1 MPETTIPEPAEKV
14 APTRGPWTVNGE
26 GGIVGRV
33 HYGACAIYITAPTT
47 SYLDPAVTADKAMA
61 DAHLIAAAPDLRDAL
76 IGLLRCVASGDVV
89 HGSSASS
96 QELSIACAKA
106 HIALDVAKGRM
117 AHV

>member
-47 SYLDPAVTADKAMA
+47 SYLDPAVTAEKALA
-61 DAHLIAAAPDLRDAL
+61 DATLMAAAPDLRDAL
-76 IGLLRCVASGDVV
+76 VQLLRCVSHGG
-89 HGSSASS
+89 HIYGSSAES

-106 HIALDVAKGRM
+106 NIALAAAEGRQ
-117 AHV
+117 

>member
-47 SYLDPAVTADKAMA
+47 SYLDPAVTAEKALA
-61 DAHLIAAAPDLRDAL
+61 DATLMAAAPDLRDAL
-76 IGLLRCVASGDVV
+76 VQLLRCVSHGG
-89 HGSSASS
+89 HIYGSSAES

-106 HIALDVAKGRM
+106 HIALDVAKGGR
-117 AHV
+117 

>member
-47 SYLDPAVTADKAMA
+47 SYLDPAVTAEKAMA
-61 DAHLIAAAPDLRDAL
+61 DAQLMAAAPDLLAASKAAL
-76 IGLLRCVASGDVV
+76 ALLSPDGLGWYALREAV
-89 HGSSASS
+89 
-96 QELSIACAKA
+96 AKA
-106 HIALDVAKGRM
+106 EGRL
-117 AHV
+117 

>member
-47 SYLDPAVTADKAMA
+47 SYLDPAVTAEKALA
-61 DAHLIAAAPDLRDAL
+61 DATLMAAAPDLRDAL
-76 IGLLRCVASGDVV
+76 VQLLRCVSHGG
-89 HGSSASS
+89 HIYGSSAES

-106 HIALDVAKGRM
+106 NIALASATGGR
-117 AHV
+117 